1 MKEPYKLESK
11 NKGEIAIMVNAKKEL
26 TGADFKIE
34 EIKKKISQKDKDIK
48 LANERMQ
55 KEMELVEFHKNK
67 LKKYT
72 DDLKKINLEKKGLRM
87 DLMDLRADMAK
98 IDRDEYFENVMTA
111 VDNKTS
117 KSVSNEKIE
126 TPVIAQDE
134 KQNSPNKENTESQ
147 IKDNMTP
154 LDKARAEFNKKH
166 PNGFS
171 VVERSK

>member
-1 MKEPYKLESK
+1 
-11 NKGEIAIMVNAKKEL
+11 MVNAKKEL

-72 DDLKKINLEKKGLRM
+72 DDFKKLNLEKKGLRM

-98 IDRDEYFENVMTA
+98 VDRDEYFENVMTA
-111 VDNKTS
+111 AENKTPNG
-117 KSVSNEKIE
+117 VSNEKIDKVE
-126 TPVIAQDE
+126 TPAINQAE
-134 KQNSPNKENTESQ
+134 KQNSLNKEKPESQ
-147 IKDNMTP
+147 IKDKMTP

>member
-1 MKEPYKLESK
+1 MA
-11 NKGEIAIMVNAKKEL
+11 NTKKEL

-34 EIKKKISQKDKDIK
+34 EIKKKINQKDKDIK

-55 KEMELVEFHKNK
+55 KEIELVEFHKNK

-117 KSVSNEKIE
+117 KSVSNEKIDKVE
-126 TPVIAQDE
+126 TPVIAQDD
-134 KQNSPNKENTESQ
+134 KENIESQ
-147 IKDNMTP
+147 IKDNITP

>member
-1 MKEPYKLESK
+1 M
-11 NKGEIAIMVNAKKEL
+11 ANAKKEL

-48 LANERMQ
+48 LANERIQ
-55 KEMELVEFHKNK
+55 KEIELVEFHKNK

-117 KSVSNEKIE
+117 KIVLNEKIDKVE

-134 KQNSPNKENTESQ
+134 KQNSLNKEKTESQ

>member
-1 MKEPYKLESK
+1 M
-11 NKGEIAIMVNAKKEL
+11 ANAKKEL

-72 DDLKKINLEKKGLRM
+72 DDFKKLNLEKKGLRI

-98 IDRDEYFENVMTA
+98 VDRDEYFENVMTA
-111 VDNKTS
+111 AENKTPNG
-117 KSVSNEKIE
+117 VSNEKIDKVE
-126 TPVIAQDE
+126 TPAINQAE
-134 KQNSPNKENTESQ
+134 KQNSLNKEKPESQ
-147 IKDNMTP
+147 IKDKMTP